1 VKIFNLLR
9 DFVRIWKEFLWRCF
23 NSIQSSGFVHH
34 DIRLFLLRLVGCSLD
49 PSVVIYEN
57 NYIGSTNIVFGRNV
71 FLNVGGFLDACAK
84 IELHDGVRLGPYVRI
99 LTGTHKYQNSIYRRN
114 VTDELVR
121 LPVTIERG
129 CWIGMGAMILPE
141 VTVREGCIIGAGAV
155 VTHDTEPNGM
165 YLGNPATRIKDLPVE

>member
-1 VKIFNLLR
+1 VA
-9 DFVRIWKEFLWRCF
+9 
-23 NSIQSSGFVHH
+23 
-34 DIRLFLLRLVGCSLD
+34 IR
-49 PSVVIYEN
+49 
-57 NYIGSTNIVFGRNV
+57 
-71 FLNVGGFLDACAK
+71 AK